1 MLRLMISCK
10 MRARGKGREEY
21 LVGTIIEVFL
31 LVSCGLIFL
40 FLIVGTLAANNKKKK
55 VDAYNEKVLA
65 DAPAAV
71 KKMFQELA
79 DSSISFDFDKL
90 QPDLKA
96 DILLVGEIKQM
107 SAKLEGSCTFK
118 CNELY
123 PSFAVFPNYL
133 VTKGLCLRLD
143 DYTGISCTSKEQ
155 THVRIPQSGNEDKQ
169 KSVIGSAVV
178 GGVLAGGAG
187 AVVGAIAAADH
198 NARHPVQQ
206 PEEMKTW
213 KLMHYY
219 LSMQRADGG
228 ADTVDF
234 TFPKVPYRNTN
245 YDGSM
250 SAAKFKYCDDT
261 AIINEQLRGTVP
273 NGRNLYS

>member
-10 MRARGKGREEY
+10 MRASGKGREEY

-71 KKMFQELA
+71 KEMFQKIA
-79 DSSISFDFDKL
+79 DSSISIDFDEL

-96 DILLVGEIKQM
+96 DILLVGKINQM
-107 SAKLEGSCTFK
+107 SAKLEESCTFT
-118 CNELY
+118 CDSFC
-123 PSFAVFPNYL
+123 SFAVFPNYL

-155 THVRIPQSGNEDKQ
+155 THVSIPQSGNEDKQ

-213 KLMHYY
+213 KLMYYY

-228 ADTVDF
+228 ADTVEF

-250 SAAKFKYCDDT
+250 SAAEFKYCDDT
-261 AIINEQLRGTVP
+261 AIINELFSRAIP

>member
-21 LVGTIIEVFL
+21 LVGAIIFLFVF
-31 LVSCGLIFL
+31 CGLIF
-40 FLIVGTLAANNKKKK
+40 FFIIVGTLATNNKKKK

-71 KKMFQELA
+71 KEMFQKLA
-79 DSSISFDFDKL
+79 DYSISIDFFDEL

-96 DILLVGEIKQM
+96 DILLVGTIEQM
-107 SAKLEGSCTFK
+107 SAKLEESCTFTHT
-118 CNELY
+118 
-123 PSFAVFPNYL
+123 PSDISRSFAVFPHYL
-133 VTKGLCLRLD
+133 VTRGLCLRLD

-155 THVRIPQSGNEDKQ
+155 THVSIPQSGNEDKQ

-228 ADTVDF
+228 ADTVEF
-234 TFPKVPYRNTN
+234 TFPKVPYRKTN

-250 SAAKFKYCDDT
+250 SAAELEYCRDT
-261 AIINEQLRGTVP
+261 AIINEQLRGTIP
-273 NGRNLYS
+273 NGRN